1 MNAHQIADDL
11 RRKILSGDLTHGAR
25 LPSARDLAQYYGV
38 SHQTVTNAITRLAAL
53 GMLRVGSGKQ
63 GTVVVAPPCADAYL
77 GAFGPYDLTKGTAW
91 RPAQGAG
98 EARTLS
104 VSTIPAPDWAAEY
117 GLSGDIVRRTRVRTV
132 DGVPAQYK
140 ATLMPYDI
148 AARVPEGHAG
158 VPPMLSPPGATSV
171 NPPTGVSMSEWLGWG
186 VEHTETV
193 VTAEPMTANEA
204 EILGLAEGTPGFRV
218 VGTAKDNEGATVYV
232 TLTVTPLHH
241 RVTLDIQH

>member
-11 RRKILSGDLTHGAR
+11 RRKILSGEVAHGTR
-25 LPSARDLAQYYGV
+25 LPSARDLAQQYEV
-38 SHQTVTNAITRLAAL
+38 SHQTVTNAITRLAAI

-63 GTVVVAPPCADAYL
+63 GTTVVAPPRADAYL
-77 GAFGPYDLTKGTAW
+77 GAFGPYDLTKGAAW
-91 RPAQGAG
+91 KPAQGSG
-98 EARTLS
+98 ETRTLS
-104 VSTIPAPDWAAEY
+104 VSTVSAPEWALEY

-140 ATLMPYDI
+140 ATLMPYEI
-148 AARVPEGHAG
+148 AARTPEGYKG
-158 VPPMLSPPGATSV
+158 VPPMLSPTGASSV
-171 NPPTGVSMSEWLGWG
+171 DPPAGVSMSEWLGWG

-193 VTAEPMTANEA
+193 VTAEPMAAHEA

-218 VGTAKDNEGATVYV
+218 VGTARDAEGTTAYV
-232 TLTVTPLHH
+232 TLTVAPLHH